1 MTAFSAVSQSLAQ
14 NRAAE
19 MPAVSARPSAAFA
32 ATLRQL
38 EHDAADML
46 AMRAVSLTGASIVSA
61 RALTV
66 VATDGRTTQPS
77 DAGDRS
83 VRSGW
88 RDERCRVLAQDARP
102 QPEDRPLAGAVIAAA
117 PGRPS
122 EGEDGGVAIAADFT
136 SASIPDDAG
145 ATSAA
150 DATTG
155 IRAEAATPLLPRDAV
170 ADAPA
175 DLSSSVDAIVPS
187 QAAASLPASQAES
200 SRRVEGVNA
209 IRAGAAVAAEPT
221 PSSMQAAAITTVMG
235 APQTASRFDAT
246 LVSRATGP
254 LESVMLAA
262 PPTLRSP
269 MAAPPAVALVV
280 AHLAADRAALAVRV
294 AGLSESSERELLVRL
309 RAELGA
315 HGLRCYS
322 LQLNGA
328 GATPASPT

>member
-1 MTAFSAVSQSLAQ
+1 MTAFSAVSQSLAS

-19 MPAVSARPSAAFA
+19 MPAISARQSTAFA

-46 AMRAVSLTGASIVSA
+46 AMRAVSLTGARIVSA
-61 RALTV
+61 PAVTAVSTDALTIP
-66 VATDGRTTQPS
+66 PS
-77 DAGDRS
+77 DVSNRS

-88 RDERCRVLAQDARP
+88 RDESCRVLAQDARP
-102 QPEDRPLAGAVIAAA
+102 QHQAQPLAGDVIALA
-117 PGRPS
+117 PGGAS
-122 EGEDGGVAIAADFT
+122 EGEDGNVALATDFT
-136 SASIPDDAG
+136 PASIPDDEG

-150 DATTG
+150 DTTTG
-155 IRAEAATPLLPRDAV
+155 IRTEAAKPLLPRNAV

-175 DLSSSVDAIVPS
+175 DLSSSADAIVPS

-200 SRRVEGVNA
+200 SRRVDGVNA
-209 IRAGAAVAAEPT
+209 IRAGAAVATELT
-221 PSSMQAAAITTVMG
+221 SSSMQAAAMTALMG
-235 APQTASRFDAT
+235 APQTASRLDST
-246 LVSRATGP
+246 LASRTTGP
-254 LESVMLAA
+254 LESVTLAA
-262 PPTLRSP
+262 PPSPRSP
-269 MAAPPAVALVV
+269 MAAPPAAALVV
-280 AHLAADRAALAVRV
+280 AHLAADRVALAVRV

-309 RAELGA
+309 RLELGA